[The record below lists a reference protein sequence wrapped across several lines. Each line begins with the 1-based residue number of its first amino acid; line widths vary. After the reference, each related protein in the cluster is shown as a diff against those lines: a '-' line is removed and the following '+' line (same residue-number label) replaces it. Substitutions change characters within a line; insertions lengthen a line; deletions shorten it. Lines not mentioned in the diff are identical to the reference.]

1 MPNTSVSYQ
10 KLRSNILKARNQL
23 NTNGWNTYLNVV
35 NKEWASVAYSGS
47 RILYLMFLQTIE
59 PVPLEIK
66 LRALYPYS
74 PPPKNSFYLTLEV
87 VYEFILGS
95 RLVSKEYLD
104 YCEIP
109 LG

>member
-1 MPNTSVSYQ
+1 M
-10 KLRSNILKARNQL
+10 
-23 NTNGWNTYLNVV
+23 NVV